1 MPGDVKTS
9 GLDHSIIVEPNS
21 ERIVVH
27 VGDLVIAD
35 TTSALTLRE
44 TSCAPVHYIPLGD
57 VNQNVLMRSSTTT
70 YCPYK
75 GDASYYT
82 IMVQDRDLI
91 DAVWTYE
98 EPYPAVREIASHVAF
113 YPEHVQFTID
123 AVAD

>member
-1 MPGDVKTS
+1 MSGEVENP
-9 GLDHSIIVEPNS
+9 GLDHSITVEPNS
-21 ERIVVH
+21 EQIVVR

-35 TTSALTLRE
+35 TASALTLRE
-44 TSCAPVHYIPLGD
+44 MSYEPVHYIPLGD

-91 DAVWTYE
+91 DAAWTYE
-98 EPYPAVREIASHVAF
+98 EPYPAVKEIASHVAF
-113 YPEHVQFTID
+113 YPEHVQFTVD
-123 AVAD
+123 ADAG